1 MLTDEQV
8 AEGLKRARE
17 IQKREHRMSQD
28 SEYREFCTCLPY
40 PEATRRASVAEAER
54 DEARQEAE
62 WQQKRAIGA
71 ENRNDDLRLS
81 CQEQSRAKCAAIER
95 AEMAEGAR
103 RQARREAFEEAAPI
117 IDQLE
122 YDSEQVVEHLDQC
135 NNESCDL
142 AEKLATDLAVKVQA
156 AADAIRALTE
166 GEPAR

>member
-95 AEMAEGAR
+95 AEMAEAAR
-103 RQARREAFEEAAPI
+103 QQARREAFEEAAKLRCYRCRQGVPVRLAPGGPSKLFWH
-117 IDQLE
+117 DLPGG
-122 YDSEQVVEHLDQC
+122 DVVVC
-135 NNESCDL
+135 ES
-142 AEKLATDLAVKVQA
+142 A
-156 AADAIRALTE
+156 AIRALSE
-166 GEPAR
+166 VER